1 VAAVTAVAAVSEER
15 RSKLPVRE
23 RVARLCDSGAPFLEL
38 SPLAGEG
45 LGPAYGL
52 KEESVPSA
60 GVVTGIGLVNGRP
73 VMVLANDPAVK
84 GGTMFPVSVK
94 KQLRAQEIARENR
107 LPCVYLVDSGGAF
120 LPLQADIFPDREHGG
135 RVFYNEARM
144 SASGIAQ
151 VAVVLGSCT
160 AGAAYIPA
168 MCDETV
174 IVAGQGTIF
183 LAGPPLVLAA
193 TGEVVSGEELGGGDM
208 HTRRSGV
215 ADHLAK
221 DEDDAF
227 AIARRILERVPQEPR
242 GIGAFETLEAA
253 GPKAPRAIVRLA
265 RERRPF
271 LLREGAGAPEPAT
284 LRALAQTRLPWIAL
298 RDGDVDGPSLRSFS
312 PRFLFSLPGSRVA
325 GLSAREASA
334 RLFDDGLVE
343 EEALAPLLAR
353 LSEVMTWP

>member
-1 VAAVTAVAAVSEER
+1 
-15 RSKLPVRE
+15 
-23 RVARLCDSGAPFLEL
+23 
-38 SPLAGEG
+38 
-45 LGPAYGL
+45 
-52 KEESVPSA
+52 
-60 GVVTGIGLVNGRP
+60 
-73 VMVLANDPAVK
+73 VMLLANDPAVK

-120 LPLQADIFPDREHGG
+120 LPLQAEIFPDREHGG

-144 SASGIAQ
+144 SAAGIAQ

-174 IVAGQGTIF
+174 IVAGQGTVF

-193 TGEVVSGEELGGGDM
+193 TGEVVSAEELGGGDM

-215 ADHLAK
+215 ADHLAT

-227 AIARRILERVPQEPR
+227 AIVRRIMERVPDEPR
-242 GIGAFETLEAA
+242 GVGALETLEAV
-253 GPKAPRAIVRLA
+253 GPEAPRAIARLA
-265 RERRPF
+265 REGRPF
-271 LLREGAGAPEPAT
+271 VLREGAGTPEPAT
-284 LRALAQTRLPWIAL
+284 LRALAETRLPWIAL
-298 RDGDVDGPSLRSFS
+298 RAGNVDGPSLRSFS
-312 PRFLFSLPGSRVA
+312 PRFLFSLPGSRVT
-325 GLSAREASA
+325 GRSARAASA
-334 RLFDDGLVE
+334 RLLDAGLVGVV
-343 EEALAPLLAR
+343 ALAGLLSQ